1 MRASAGRSVS
11 IRAAVLAVL
20 ARGVTNP
27 GVIGAAARAAMLVGD
42 PYLYQLTFVAV
53 SLEI

>member
-1 MRASAGRSVS
+1 MRGSAGRSVA
-11 IRAAVLAVL
+11 IRAAALAVL

-27 GVIGAAARAAMLVGD
+27 GVIGAAARAAMLLGD
-42 PYLYQLTFVAV
+42 PYRYQLTLWPV